1 MSTTSGINSNPLL
14 NATTSSKA
22 PATVTQD
29 LAELFNKQMEKR
41 EVSAN
46 IDAKSGTMASTVE
59 SEGDKKIFDTES
71 KKLGKQDFL
80 NLLVTQLKYQDPLS
94 PSENTEFVAQLA
106 QFSSLEGTQNIG
118 ESVDKLNSNLQT
130 MIDKQKESAN
140 TMSQATAV
148 SLIGK
153 QARVKLDTVDWDPA
167 KKKPLTFQVH
177 APLGKDVLVAISDSK
192 DKAINFVEVAGGG
205 DKKLAWSGDKMD
217 GSSAGKG
224 TYNIHVV
231 TAEDLMTDV
240 GYAYLEDRVTAIDY
254 TSGGSRLTIG
264 GQDVPFEKVA
274 SLLDE
279 VETTTSKP

>member
-1 MSTTSGINSNPLL
+1 MSTTPGIGQSPLSNTGV
-14 NATTSSKA
+14 TTKA
-22 PATVTQD
+22 STPVMQD
-29 LAELFNKQMEKR
+29 IANLFNKQMEKR

-46 IDAKSGTMASTVE
+46 IDTKNGTLESTVQ
-59 SEGDKKIFDTES
+59 SEGDKKIFDAAS

-94 PSENTEFVAQLA
+94 PTENTEFVAQLA

-118 ESVDKLNSNLQT
+118 ESVDNLNTNLQG
-130 MIDKQKESAN
+130 MIDMQKQSAG
-140 TMSQATAV
+140 TMTQATAV

-177 APLGKDVLVAISDSK
+177 SPLGKDVLVAISDSNE
-192 DKAINFVEVAGGG
+192 KAIHFVDVKGGG
-205 DKKLAWSGDKMD
+205 DKELAWSGAKMD

-231 TAEDLMTDV
+231 TASDLTTDI

-254 TSGGSRLTIG
+254 STGGTRLTIG
-264 GQDVPFEKVA
+264 GQEVPFEKVA
-274 SLLDE
+274 SLLAE
-279 VETTTSKP
+279 ATSKP